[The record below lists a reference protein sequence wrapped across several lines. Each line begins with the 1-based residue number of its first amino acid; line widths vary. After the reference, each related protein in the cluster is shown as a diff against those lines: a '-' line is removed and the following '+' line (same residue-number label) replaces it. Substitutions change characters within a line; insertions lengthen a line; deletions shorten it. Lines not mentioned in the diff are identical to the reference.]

1 MFLYFVVS
9 VLQVSA
15 GGLNP
20 AAQTS
25 TFCRESIP
33 IAEKDHADLGSY
45 YLSKNARSSG
55 SKTFRIYQK
64 QLPEYLRPEFF
75 PVWKPGTDWEFLSY
89 LVVSSAEFLP
99 EKLFPVPPL
108 RIMRIMAFFS
118 TSANSLY
125 E

>member
-45 YLSKNARSSG
+45 YLSKNAQSSG
-55 SKTFRIYQK
+55 SKTSNLSKTTSGVPTARVFSCLEAGNRLGIPVISGCLFR
-64 QLPEYLRPEFF
+64 
-75 PVWKPGTDWEFLSY
+75 
-89 LVVSSAEFLP
+89 
-99 EKLFPVPPL
+99 
-108 RIMRIMAFFS
+108 
-118 TSANSLY
+118 
-125 E
+125 